1 MSTLMTLV
9 RRKTKIRKTKY
20 RSHSTLSKPALI
32 AIVVVIVIVVLI
44 ALIVLFIIMRRRKK
58 ASAVA
63 NKHSSTMPGYST
75 DSSGGLYNATPGY
88 FAGHGAGAG
97 AGGQQ
102 QHPAGDYGGTSSS
115 GYHGGDGGAG
125 GQGAAAEYFAA
136 SQHGQGG
143 GGWQGQDYGRGS
155 YDRPQRPPMAYNSSP
170 AHV

>member
-20 RSHSTLSKPALI
+20 RSRSTLSKPALI

-44 ALIVLFIIMRRRKK
+44 ALVVLFIIMRRRKK

-88 FAGHGAGAG
+88 FAGHGTG
-97 AGGQQ
+97 AGGHQQ